1 MCKPFPKAGA
11 SPSHCPSEAKQD
23 PTLCCIIFF
32 FFNWRLITL
41 QYCGGFCHTFTRVL
55 RLGTRE
61 AQPSSHSPSGSKYS
75 AGQLG
80 IPHAAPQRQVSAVW
94 ASDQSWGSSRD
105 LLLNGSPGWGRRGA
119 EAEMWP
125 RPQKRHVERG
135 WGKLLCREVPAP
147 QLPSSQTVLCLP
159 CPGSY
164 PSSPASWSWEAD
176 HLKASI
182 HRLSTR
188 GQPRVRARLCPSWEL
203 PGSSGS
209 GPWWELPDGGE

>member
-1 MCKPFPKAGA
+1 MTVRSLSVPPASSPTDSSLSARPKAPPAPAWG
-11 SPSHCPSEAKQD
+11 SGHCGSHVHAFSQSRGESLALSLRGKAGPHFV
-23 PTLCCIIFF
+23 LYHFF

-105 LLLNGSPGWGRRGA
+105 LLLNGSPG
-119 EAEMWP
+119 
-125 RPQKRHVERG
+125 
-135 WGKLLCREVPAP
+135 
-147 QLPSSQTVLCLP
+147 
-159 CPGSY
+159 
-164 PSSPASWSWEAD
+164 
-176 HLKASI
+176 
-182 HRLSTR
+182 
-188 GQPRVRARLCPSWEL
+188 
-203 PGSSGS
+203 
-209 GPWWELPDGGE
+209 